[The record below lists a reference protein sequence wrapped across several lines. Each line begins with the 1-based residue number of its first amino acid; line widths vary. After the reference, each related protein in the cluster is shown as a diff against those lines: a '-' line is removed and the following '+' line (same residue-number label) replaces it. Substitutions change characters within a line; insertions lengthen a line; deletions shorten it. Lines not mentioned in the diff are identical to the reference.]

1 MFREMRRIKQQ
12 LSMAECESIL
22 SLGKTAV
29 LAVLGDEGYPY
40 TVPVNYV
47 YTGGR
52 IYIHCA
58 GEGHKLDAIA
68 ACDKVSLCIVAQDEV
83 CPEKLTTL
91 FRSVVVFGRARVL
104 QSREETARAVEALG
118 LKYNPDAD
126 FVRHEVKAWPNVC
139 CIEITP
145 EHITG
150 KECIELTK
158 ARAAK

>member
-1 MFREMRRIKQQ
+1 MFRSMIRIKQQ
-12 LSMAECESIL
+12 LSMAESESIL
-22 SLGKTAV
+22 ALGKTAV
-29 LAVLGDEGYPY
+29 LAVLGDDGYPY

-47 YTGGR
+47 YTGGK

-68 ACDKVSLCIVAQDEV
+68 ACDKVSLCVVAKDEV
-83 CPEKLTTL
+83 CPEELTTL
-91 FRSVVVFGRARVL
+91 FVVVFGRARVL

-118 LKYNPDAD
+118 LKYNPDAEL
-126 FVRHEVKAWPNVC
+126 VRREVKAWPNVC